1 MPDRQVK
8 LKRESL
14 ISLIGPL
21 QDSKSEVLLGH
32 KYPLAMFL
40 IPKAEQAGKAVSAV
54 ALGLAVLVAV

>member
-8 LKRESL
+8 LKRERL
-14 ISLIGPL
+14 TSLIGPL

-40 IPKAEQAGKAVSAV
+40 IPKVEQAGKAVSAV